1 MKNIN
6 PDIVLKSMLEEL
18 PLRLDFFDILKSYT
32 ECKNN
37 GRKNK
42 SSILTISNETE
53 NLQQVDLSEDTKK
66 MLKDV
71 IDNKIETS
79 TDLKDVFNY
88 IDNHQTGKEIKNKKT
103 FIANSLKFKNNLSTR
118 VKENLR
124 LDLIRNKFISTNSS
138 RVHFNEIFS
147 GHEINPE
154 NRIWWKGGLPP
165 LKHFIESIFPLLEIG
180 DKKWKMHV
188 AVKCFVN
195 GTGNEFIP
203 RSIGTSKIKDIPK
216 EKLIRLNDCIEIIML
231 AQ

>member
-6 PDIVLKSMLEEL
+6 PDVLLKSMLEEL
-18 PLRLDFFDILKSYT
+18 PLRPDIFDILKSYT
-32 ECKNN
+32 EYKNN

-42 SSILTISNETE
+42 PSILTISGETE
-53 NLQQVDLSEDTKK
+53 NLQQVELSEDTKK

-71 IDNKIETS
+71 IDNKIEIPE
-79 TDLKDVFNY
+79 DLKEVFDH
-88 IDNHQTGKEIKNKKT
+88 IDKVQTGKKGA
-103 FIANSLKFKNNLSTR
+103 FLYMGDSLKFKNNLSTR
-118 VKENLR
+118 MKEKLR
-124 LDLIRNKFISTNSS
+124 LDLIRNEFISTNSS
-138 RVHFNEIFS
+138 RVNFSEIFS

-154 NRIWWKGGLPP
+154 NRIWWKGGLPA

-180 DKKWKMHV
+180 DKKWKMQV

-216 EKLIRLNDCIEIIML
+216 GKLIRLNDCIEIIKL